1 MEWMQYAEIHSIYI
15 KKKKK
20 KKKIVQMQI
29 HHMILKGSIFQI
41 FPL

>member
-15 KKKKK
+15 KKK